1 MRHAAVSRAPREGE
15 ASPVTVAP
23 PASKVGASSGVMT
36 GICTILSFA
45 VANRKSERTTSQE
58 PDFAILVVG
67 ATRLVVDRLDAAVRA
82 AGIEG
87 MRAPFGFV
95 IRALAEEPL
104 ELTALADRLGVTK
117 QAAIKVVD
125 EMEARGLL
133 TREPHPTDRRAKRLT
148 LTERGLAVRAA
159 ALAESHRME
168 RELRAAAGD
177 NAVDAFRRVLVAFGV
192 GSRAR
197 PVW

>member
-1 MRHAAVSRAPREGE
+1 M
-15 ASPVTVAP
+15 VAP

-36 GICTILSFA
+36 GICSILSFA
-45 VANRKSERTTSQE
+45 MANRKPLGTDSQG

-67 ATRLVVDRLDAAVRA
+67 ATREVADRLNAAVAR
-82 AGIEG
+82 AGIED

-95 IRALAEEPL
+95 IRALAEAPL
-104 ELTALADRLGVTK
+104 ELTALAERLGVTK

-133 TREPHPTDRRAKRLT
+133 AREPHPTDRRAKRLT
-148 LTERGLAVRAA
+148 LTARGLAVREA

-168 RELRAAAGD
+168 RELRAA
-177 NAVDAFRRVLVAFGV
+177 
-192 GSRAR
+192 
-197 PVW
+197 

>member
-1 MRHAAVSRAPREGE
+1 
-15 ASPVTVAP
+15 
-23 PASKVGASSGVMT
+23 MT
-36 GICTILSFA
+36 GMIGILSFA
-45 VANRKSERTTSQE
+45 LADRKPQRTTSQ
-58 PDFAILVVG
+58 PDFAILLVG
-67 ATRLVVDRLDAAVRA
+67 ATRELADRLDAAVRV

-104 ELTALADRLGVTK
+104 ELTALAERLGVTK

-125 EMEARGLL
+125 EMEARGFL

-148 LTERGLAVRAA
+148 LTDRGHAVRAA

-168 RELRAAAGD
+168 AELRAATGD
-177 NAVDAFRRVLVAFGV
+177 ADVDAFRRVLAAFGA
-192 GSRAR
+192 GARAR

>member
-1 MRHAAVSRAPREGE
+1 
-15 ASPVTVAP
+15 
-23 PASKVGASSGVMT
+23 MT

-45 VANRKSERTTSQE
+45 VANRKLERTTWQE
-58 PDFAILVVG
+58 PDFAGLAVG
-67 ATRLVVDRLDAAVRA
+67 AARQVADRLDAAVRA
-82 AGIEG
+82 AGVEG

-95 IRALAEEPL
+95 IRALAEAPL

-125 EMEARGLL
+125 EMEARGFL
-133 TREPHPTDRRAKRLT
+133 TREPHPSDRRAKRLT
-148 LTERGLAVRAA
+148 LTARGHAVREA

-168 RELRAAAGD
+168 AELRVAVGD
-177 NAVDAFRRVLVAFGV
+177 ADVDAFRRVLAAFGV

>member
-1 MRHAAVSRAPREGE
+1 
-15 ASPVTVAP
+15 
-23 PASKVGASSGVMT
+23 MT
-36 GICTILSFA
+36 GICGILSFA
-45 VANRKSERTTSQE
+45 VANRKPQGTTSQA

-67 ATRLVVDRLDAAVRA
+67 ATREVADRLNAAVAR
-82 AGIEG
+82 AGIED

-95 IRALAEEPL
+95 IRALAEAPL
-104 ELTALADRLGVTK
+104 ELTALAERLGVTK

-133 TREPHPTDRRAKRLT
+133 AREPHPTDRRAKRLT
-148 LTERGLAVRAA
+148 LTARGLAVREA

-168 RELRAAAGD
+168 RELRAAVGD
-177 NAVDAFRRVLVAFGV
+177 ADVDAFRRVLAAFGV
-192 GSRAR
+192 GARAR